1 MLPSRAARVRHFAWA
16 RLPRLLHIRSCEATV
31 AVKGGDMPSFR
42 GDDCWGSRFSVTLS
56 AVRAAVHVAAVFAIY
71 LSIAMLLP
79 ALVDL
84 ARGNPDWKAFA
95 FSALFLGGFA
105 LAVALATH
113 GRPPMVTT
121 RFGFLLVNML
131 WVTISVAGAVPFMAS
146 SLELSVA
153 DAFFESVSG
162 VTTTGATVINGLD
175 SAPPGLLLWRS
186 LLNFMGGLGVI
197 VLGLFLLPFLN
208 IGGVSYFK
216 IESSDIED
224 RPFERFQT
232 FIVSLIGIYAALA
245 TTCAILFTAAGMRG
259 FDAICHAMGAIAT
272 GGLSTHDTS
281 FMRYADN
288 PAILWIGTVFMFIG
302 GLPFSIMI
310 LLAVRGRLDALK
322 DPQIRVFA
330 GYSIVFT
337 LAIAVYLTVHLGMP
351 FLKALTHSAFNV
363 ISIVTTTGFASD
375 DYSLWGPFAV
385 ACIFVA
391 TFLGGCSGS
400 TTGGIKAYRFLILFE
415 LLGNGLRR
423 LIYPHRVLPVRYG
436 ERTIDADMQRA
447 VVLFIASFLVIWA
460 IGTILLGATGLDLIT
475 ALTGALTALTNVG
488 PGLGPIIG
496 PAGNFSTLPDLAKWI
511 LSFLMLLG
519 RLEILAVLVVF
530 APHFWTR

>member
-1 MLPSRAARVRHFAWA
+1 M
-16 RLPRLLHIRSCEATV
+16 
-31 AVKGGDMPSFR
+31 
-42 GDDCWGSRFSVTLS
+42 TLS

-84 ARGNPDWKAFA
+84 ASGNPDWKAFA
-95 FSALFLGGFA
+95 FSALLLGGFA

-131 WVTISVAGAVPFMAS
+131 WVTISIAGAVPFMAS
-146 SLELSVA
+146 SLELSVT

-186 LLNFMGGLGVI
+186 MLVFMGGLGVI

-232 FIVSLIGIYAALA
+232 FIVSLLGIYAALVTA
-245 TTCAILFTAAGMRG
+245 CAILFAAAGMKG
-259 FDAICHAMGAIAT
+259 FDAINHAMGTVAT
-272 GGLSTHDTS
+272 SGFSTHDTS
-281 FMRYADN
+281 FLRYADN
-288 PAILWIGTVFMFIG
+288 PAILWIGTFFMFVG

-310 LLAVRGRLDALK
+310 LLAVRGRLDALR

-330 GYSIVFT
+330 GYSIAFT
-337 LAIAVYLTVHLGMP
+337 VAIAVYLYVHLDMP
-351 FLKALTHSAFNV
+351 VLKALTHSAFNV
-363 ISIVTTTGFASD
+363 ISIITTTGYASD
-375 DYSLWGPFAV
+375 DYTESPLGLTKHDDRRFAADFTWAVNDRTSLYLQGGYEDLALAVFGSETFA
-385 ACIFVA
+385 A
-391 TFLGGCSGS
+391 TDWNSQHRDRFRSLGAGVKFANPEGKVDANFNLHYARGTSGIAVTSDFSGS
-400 TTGGIKAYRFLILFE
+400 GPYPDLKTDSFGGELEIGYRWSDAID
-415 LLGNGLRR
+415 LRFTLR
-423 LIYPHRVLPVRYG
+423 YEDYSAEDWALRDVGPATIPTVL
-436 ERTIDADMQRA
+436 T
-447 VVLFIASFLVIWA
+447 
-460 IGTILLGATGLDLIT
+460 LGANPDNYNLYLASVSIRYSFGR
-475 ALTGALTALTNVG
+475 AK
-488 PGLGPIIG
+488 
-496 PAGNFSTLPDLAKWI
+496 PAAAEDEA
-511 LSFLMLLG
+511 
-519 RLEILAVLVVF
+519 EAQ
-530 APHFWTR
+530 